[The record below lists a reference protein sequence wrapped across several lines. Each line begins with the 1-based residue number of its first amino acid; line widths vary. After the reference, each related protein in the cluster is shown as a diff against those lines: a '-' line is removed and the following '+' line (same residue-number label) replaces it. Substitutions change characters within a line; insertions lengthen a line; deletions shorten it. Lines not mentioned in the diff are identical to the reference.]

1 MSDYDPA
8 TCAERLGKLTAS
20 KAGVIMGGLETSG
33 LATYVKRLAW
43 ERFYGVPAE
52 DIAKTAAMDR
62 GNELE
67 AAALDWY
74 EFETDSELLRTPG
87 FMAHPVI
94 ECVGASPD
102 AVVYF
107 DQGPIRT
114 AQCKCPLS
122 AAWMEVK
129 RTLKVPAEYRWQCKW
144 EAWVVGVPA
153 FDFFVWHPVA
163 GGIIV
168 AGEVTTEECEQMAE
182 RAAVVD
188 GLVQKWVEILTER
201 AA

>member
-1 MSDYDPA
+1 MTEQPD
-8 TCAERLGKLTAS
+8 TTEHS
-20 KAGVIMGGLETSG
+20 KAKAPPPEQGRRAIVSARYL
-33 LATYVKRLAW
+33 
-43 ERFYGVPAE
+43 P
-52 DIAKTAAMDR
+52 
-62 GNELE
+62 
-67 AAALDWY
+67 
-74 EFETDSELLRTPG
+74 LLG
-87 FMAHPVI
+87 
-94 ECVGASPD
+94 
-102 AVVYF
+102 
-107 DQGPIRT
+107 
-114 AQCKCPLS
+114 
-122 AAWMEVK
+122 
-129 RTLKVPAEYRWQCKW
+129 EYRWQCKW